1 MKLLTTITALALSFS
16 AFSQDLI
23 EYNDGQF
30 SRAGNSISFEE
41 VEQLTKDYKVGFR
54 TRVLLNQAKTFDKR
68 AKPEN
73 VINRN
78 SLAAYAATYGILGGG
93 VFIGTGYILGEYYED
108 HKNPLSVVCH
118 SLGAVTIYI
127 YTKASSNFSK
137 PEYWGEQ
144 RDITCEFVKQELNT
158 AMHKETGD

>member
-1 MKLLTTITALALSFS
+1 MKLLAIITTLLLSFS

-54 TRVLLNQAKTFDKR
+54 TRILLNQAKTFDER

-73 VINRN
+73 VVNRN
-78 SLAAYAATYGILGGG
+78 SLAASAATYGILGGG

-108 HKNPLSVVCH
+108 HKNLLSVVCH
-118 SLGAVTIYI
+118 SLGAITIYI
-127 YTKASSNFSK
+127 WTKASSNFSK